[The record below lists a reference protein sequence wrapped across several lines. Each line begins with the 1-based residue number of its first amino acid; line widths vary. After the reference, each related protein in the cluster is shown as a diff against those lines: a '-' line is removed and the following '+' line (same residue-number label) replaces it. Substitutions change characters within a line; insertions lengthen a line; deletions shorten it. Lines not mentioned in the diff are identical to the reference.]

1 MKKMSKILESNEEM
15 KWEVKINLSLFVD
28 ASNEGEAAYLAE
40 RAISNLDMD
49 KDMVISSI
57 SKKEDIKK

>member
-1 MKKMSKILESNEEM
+1 MKKMSRILESNEEM

-40 RAISNLDMD
+40 KAIGNLDMD

>member
-40 RAISNLDMD
+40 RAVSNLDMD

>member
-40 RAISNLDMD
+40 KALSNLDVD

-57 SKKEDIKK
+57 SKKDNIKK

>member
-40 RAISNLDMD
+40 KAIGNLDMD

>member
-40 RAISNLDMD
+40 KVISNLEMD